1 MAKWW
6 NQAQEIQKLQ
16 AELKRQ
22 AETIKQLTSQ
32 LEQAGIEVINP
43 QGVSDEEKQLV
54 KDGKAVAAIKAYR
67 ERTGADLLTAKNAI
81 DSVSK

>member
-1 MAKWW
+1 MPKWW

>member
-1 MAKWW
+1 
-6 NQAQEIQKLQ
+6 
-16 AELKRQ
+16 
-22 AETIKQLTSQ
+22 LTSQ

>member
-54 KDGKAVAAIKAYR
+54 KGGKAVAAIKAYR

>member
-43 QGVSDEEKQLV
+43 QGVSDKEKQLV

>member
-32 LEQAGIEVINP
+32 LEQAGIEAINP

>member
-43 QGVSDEEKQLV
+43 QGVSD
-54 KDGKAVAAIKAYR
+54 
-67 ERTGADLLTAKNAI
+67 
-81 DSVSK
+81 

>member
-32 LEQAGIEVINP
+32 LEQAGTEVINP

>member
-6 NQAQEIQKLQ
+6 NQAQEIQQLQ